1 MVQQMLA
8 DLMIAGLAA
17 PGLLEHQLQ
26 AGGQLFPAGGDV
38 GQGIAPRVG
47 QYFQALYAQ
56 YRIFHGAARLAQL
69 GVRDAGVDQHQVAD
83 SHREALML
91 ELKTAPP
98 GGNEE
103 QFCTGVGVDGAVP
116 LLAVLGAR

>member
-1 MVQQMLA
+1 MLA

-56 YRIFHGAARLAQL
+56 YRIDVYKRQAYFTSA
-69 GVRDAGVDQHQVAD
+69 
-83 SHREALML
+83 
-91 ELKTAPP
+91 
-98 GGNEE
+98 
-103 QFCTGVGVDGAVP
+103 AVP
-116 LLAVLGAR
+116 P